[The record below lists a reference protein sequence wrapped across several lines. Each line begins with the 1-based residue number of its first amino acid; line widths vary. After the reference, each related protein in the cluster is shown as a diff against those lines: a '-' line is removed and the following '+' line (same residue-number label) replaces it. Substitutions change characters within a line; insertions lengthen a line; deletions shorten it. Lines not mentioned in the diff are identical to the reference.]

1 MKETKSIAEYGYSFQ
16 IKFIVCLITD
26 KLFLEQI
33 VDILDEKY
41 ISNDA
46 FRWITREI
54 REYYNQYKNII
65 SMNVFKIKIQE
76 IDSDLLR
83 VNVKDVL
90 KEIFK
95 NMEAHDLEYIKDKA
109 LDFHKIQ
116 VLKEAIIESAK
127 ILERNGDSEEIK
139 SLIDVAMRAGVER
152 NLGHDYL
159 LDIDARYEESA
170 RITSPTPWD
179 IINELMQGGLGAG
192 ELGVIVSPAGI
203 GKTWVLS
210 AMGAYAISKK
220 LNVVHYTLEL
230 NEAYVGL
237 RYDSIFSGFE
247 GQNLKYHKEEVMEM
261 LFKLEGKLT
270 IKYYPTK
277 SCTVNTLSAHLKKA
291 MTFGE
296 KIDMV
301 IVDYADIMRDIHKTR
316 EMRHALGNIYEDLRG
331 MAGEFQIP
339 IWTASQANRSALD
352 EDVIEASR
360 IAESYAKIMV
370 ADFVM
375 SLSRKIEDKISNTG
389 RFHVIKNR
397 FGPDGLTYPARINT
411 NIGKIELFEAT
422 SIQGK
427 NIQYKIKNRDNQA
440 KQILSQR
447 YDDLMK
453 GEEID
458 N

>member
-1 MKETKSIAEYGYSFQ
+1 MNKTKKISEYGYSFQ
-16 IKFIVCLITD
+16 VKFIVCLITD

-33 VDILDEKY
+33 VDILDGKY
-41 ISNDA
+41 TSNDA
-46 FRWITREI
+46 FRWIINEI
-54 REYYNQYKNII
+54 REYYNKYKDII

-76 IDSDLLR
+76 IDSDLLV

-90 KEIFK
+90 KEVFK
-95 NMEAHDLEYIKDKA
+95 NMESPDLDYIKDKA
-109 LDFHKIQ
+109 LDFHKSQ
-116 VLKEAIIESAK
+116 VLKDAIVKSAE
-127 ILERNGDSEEIK
+127 ILERDGDTDEIK
-139 SLIDVAMRAGVER
+139 SIIDTAMQAGVER

-159 LDIDARYEESA
+159 QDIDKRYEESA
-170 RITSPTPWD
+170 RITSSTPWD

-192 ELGVIVSPAGI
+192 ELGVIVAPAGI
-203 GKTWVLS
+203 GKSWTLA
-210 AMGAYAISKK
+210 AMGAYGISKG

-237 RYDSIFSGFE
+237 RYDSIFSGVE
-247 GQNLKYHKEEVMEM
+247 VQNLKYHKEEIMEK
-261 LFKLEGKLT
+261 LFKLDGNLT

-277 SCTVNTLSAHLKKA
+277 SCTVNTLSAHLKKVI
-291 MTFGE
+291 TFGG

-301 IVDYADIMRDIHKTR
+301 LVDYADIMRDVHKTR
-316 EMRHALGNIYEDLRG
+316 EVRHALGNIYEDLRG
-331 MAGEFQIP
+331 LAGELQIP

-352 EDVIEASR
+352 EDVIEASK

-375 SLSRKIEDKISNTG
+375 SLSRKIEDKIGNTG

-411 NIGKIELFEAT
+411 NIGKIEIYESS

-427 NIQYKIKNRDNQA
+427 DIQYKIKNRDNQA
-440 KQILSQR
+440 KVILSAR